1 MAEGEDQV
9 ATVPH
14 ITDMES
20 YRKLAKHPLIRFA
33 DMVPD
38 VRDEAVDIIGMAV
51 EKHDVD
57 LEKCAQVWVLDPLCR
72 FNGRDL
78 SVD

>member
-1 MAEGEDQV
+1 MAEGEEQV

-33 DMVPD
+33 DMIPD
-38 VRDEAVDIIGMAV
+38 IRDEAVDIIGMAV
-51 EKHDVD
+51 EKHEAD
-57 LEKCAQVWVLDPLCR
+57 LEKCAQVCGPERSSSFIYSTIVI
-72 FNGRDL
+72 
-78 SVD
+78 